1 MVVMEISTQLEE
13 VETSMQKKLHEIEE
27 EVEIEKKKS
36 QDCRDAIKKS
46 IDSLCDLLNGEDIL
60 EEISPVL
67 NPGGNDADG
76 K

>member
-1 MVVMEISTQLEE
+1 ME
-13 VETSMQKKLHEIEE
+13 KKLHEIEE
-27 EVEIEKKKS
+27 EVELEKKKS

-60 EEISPVL
+60 EETSPVL

>member
-1 MVVMEISTQLEE
+1 MVATMISIQLEE
-13 VETSMQKKLHEIEE
+13 VETSMKKTLHEIEE
-27 EVEIEKKKS
+27 EVQIEKKKS

-60 EEISPVL
+60 EEKSPVL